1 LTVQHPLNV
10 TTSFNLNEYS
20 VMINV
25 AKKNRAARERAGMK
39 PVSKHIATVD
49 IVTHVL
55 RSSGHKPCPSRS
67 EYDLL
72 LEKIA
77 SLRGFLEDCAAHE
90 REVLDS
96 INWNHRRS

>member
-1 LTVQHPLNV
+1 MAAQGKRLLK
-10 TTSFNLNEYS
+10 TSLIQLEIYLWHE
-20 VMINV
+20 
-25 AKKNRAARERAGMK
+25 RERAGMK

-49 IVTHVL
+49 IVTQVL
-55 RSSGHKPCPSRS
+55 RSLGHKPCPSRS
-67 EYDLL
+67 ENDLL

-96 INWNHRRS
+96 INWNHRRP

>member
-1 LTVQHPLNV
+1 
-10 TTSFNLNEYS
+10 
-20 VMINV
+20 
-25 AKKNRAARERAGMK
+25 MK

-77 SLRGFLEDCAAHE
+77 SLRGFLEDCATHE

-96 INWNHRRS
+96 INWNHRRP

>member
-1 LTVQHPLNV
+1 
-10 TTSFNLNEYS
+10 
-20 VMINV
+20 
-25 AKKNRAARERAGMK
+25 MK

-55 RSSGHKPCPSRS
+55 RSSGHKPSPTRS

-72 LEKIA
+72 LDKIA

-96 INWNHRRS
+96 INWNRRRP